1 MNNMKICP
9 KVLIVEDDKLIAKAM
24 SIQFK
29 SANFKVKIAK
39 NGDEALDILN
49 KWVPSAVI
57 RDILMPEKDG
67 FEVLT
72 EIKKTEK
79 LKGMPVL
86 IASNLNQEK
95 DVLKGIKLSAAEFF
109 VKSNMD
115 LQEIVRKTL
124 YYIKMSDHGRKS
136 LEV

>member
-1 MNNMKICP
+1 MNNMKTNP

-24 SIQFK
+24 SIQFRN
-29 SANFKVKIAK
+29 ANFKVKIAE
-39 NGDEALDILN
+39 NGNEALEILN

-57 RDILMPEKDG
+57 LDILMPEKDG

-72 EIKKTEK
+72 EIKRIGK

-86 IASNLNQEK
+86 IASNLDQEK
-95 DVLKGIKLSAAEFF
+95 DILKGIKLSAAEFF

-115 LQEIVRKTL
+115 LTELVKKTL
-124 YYIKMSDHGRKS
+124 YYIKMSDHGRKT
-136 LEV
+136 LEL